1 MQDKQVA
8 GLFLEIFVVVVMLGT
23 LSAIAI
29 PHVSQM
35 IHKSKVEARETEYQ
49 DITIA
54 VAEMLLDSNSGTLEP
69 IGPTTDMS
77 TVHTRGDDT
86 PLVLS
91 DYLLGGKETLTL
103 GCSYAFTA
111 DGTVL
116 QMMP

>member
-8 GLFLEIFVVVVMLGT
+8 GLFLEIFLIVAILGS

-35 IHKSKVEARETEYQ
+35 IQKSKAEARETEYQ
-49 DITIA
+49 DITTA
-54 VAEMLLDSNSGTLEP
+54 VAGMLLDSSSGALEP

-77 TVHTRGDDT
+77 TVHTRDDT

-91 DYLLGGKETLTL
+91 DYLLGRKDNVTL
-103 GCSYAFTA
+103 GCSYSFTA